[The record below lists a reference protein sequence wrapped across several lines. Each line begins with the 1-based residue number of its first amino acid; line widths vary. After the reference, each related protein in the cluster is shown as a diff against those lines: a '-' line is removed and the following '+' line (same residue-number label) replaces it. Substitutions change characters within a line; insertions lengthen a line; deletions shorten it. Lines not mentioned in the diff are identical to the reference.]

1 MDRRVVINC
10 DTFPVAIK
18 NYPVLV
24 SGSVTCIHLNVTFFV
39 QLGFSSDR
47 VTTEK
52 VQYNTDLLE
61 RRHTFLYRNDGVI
74 NN

>member
-1 MDRRVVINC
+1 MAILMELNIRL
-10 DTFPVAIK
+10 TFASSRDQ
-18 NYPVLV
+18 
-24 SGSVTCIHLNVTFFV
+24 SGQNGLESMTNPNVTFFV

-61 RRHTFLYRNDGVI
+61 RRHKFLYRNDGVI